1 MEKKRTEFE
10 AIVISVILIVMLGL
24 VFVGVLSRYI
34 FHFSFSFTEELVC
47 AMFVLLGT
55 VGSAFAS
62 RCRSL
67 YTMDLVTG
75 MLRPK
80 TKIYFSIFNTLLT
93 IGVAAF
99 LIWASFS
106 MIQTQAQMGSTT
118 VALKLPS
125 WLYTSFVPFGLAFM
139 VFRNIQNIWKDI
151 QELKKLKEGNN
162 S

>member
-55 VGSAFAS
+55 VGSALAS
-62 RCRSL
+62 RRRSL

-99 LIWASFS
+99 LIWASFA

>member
-55 VGSAFAS
+55 VGSALAS
-62 RCRSL
+62 RRRSL

-93 IGVAAF
+93 IGVATF

-151 QELKKLKEGNN
+151 RELKKLKEGNN

>member
-1 MEKKRTEFE
+1 MKKKRTEFE
-10 AIVISVILIVMLGL
+10 AIVTTIILIIMLGL

-55 VGSAFAS
+55 VGSALACS
-62 RCRSL
+62 RRSL

-75 MLRPK
+75 ILKPK

-93 IGVAAF
+93 IAVSGF
-99 LIWASFS
+99 LIWTSFL
-106 MIQTQAQMGSTT
+106 MIQTQAKMGSTT
-118 VALKLPS
+118 VALKLPT
-125 WLYTSFVPFGLAFM
+125 WIYTSFVPFGLALM

-151 QELKKLKEGNN
+151 QELKQLGGGIN